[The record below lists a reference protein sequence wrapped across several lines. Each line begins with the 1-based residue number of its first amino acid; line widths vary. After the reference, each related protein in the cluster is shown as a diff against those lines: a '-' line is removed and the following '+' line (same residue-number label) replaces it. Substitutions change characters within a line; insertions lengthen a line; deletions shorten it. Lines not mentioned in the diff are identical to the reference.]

1 MRGGIWVLN
10 IFAAIWFV
18 VGVIGAGLPWAALV
32 IPAAVSGALLGWGS
46 RAAADSRVPA
56 AHVGRLVG
64 IWSAIQGV
72 AIFVAVTICQ
82 NIGARDAIVP
92 VIAIIVGLHFL
103 PLARGIPV
111 PLYYAT
117 GLALIVQGLGAMLLP
132 GDQRMALVGFTAAVI
147 LWVSAALLIRQARS
161 RQAG

>member
-18 VGVIGAGLPWAALV
+18 VGVMGAGLPWAALV
-32 IPAAVSGALLGWGS
+32 IPAAVSGALLARGS
-46 RAAADSRVPA
+46 RAAADSRVPG

-64 IWSAIQGV
+64 IWSAIEGV

-92 VIAIIVGLHFL
+92 TELEPITVAEDAFEEFEHAGDVRRFR
-103 PLARGIPV
+103 PARH
-111 PLYYAT
+111 
-117 GLALIVQGLGAMLLP
+117 P
-132 GDQRMALVGFTAAVI
+132 GR
-147 LWVSAALLIRQARS
+147 
-161 RQAG
+161 